1 MTDEVSPGKA
11 HGTNLQVTS
20 EPSQEYA
27 GGSGRRDAAAMRRV
41 AMWAGRANI
50 ARRLAF
56 VLMAVGVSAGIATF
70 LTLTGNSDFG
80 MGDSA
85 LDVLVAVDLVLVL
98 ALGAVV
104 VQALVRMWG
113 QRRSGLAAARLHIRL
128 VGLFSIV
135 AIVPAILAVVLA
147 ALFFNV
153 TIQNWFSDRVRT
165 AVESSVRVSEAY
177 LSEHEQIFRSDAFA
191 MTEELNRIW
200 PQIATD
206 ARRTQR
212 SLDVL
217 AERHSVHGALLLD
230 PSGRIL
236 SQAGF
241 TSSLT
246 FDLPPAWAYQD
257 SSNGEPVVLVAE
269 ARDRVR
275 ALIGLDVNPRAFLYV
290 GRFIDPNV
298 LELRETTQ
306 RAARDYALV
315 ESELTDLQI
324 ELAAIFVIV
333 TLLLLMT
340 AVGLAF
346 VFANRLTRPIAS
358 LVHAAEMVRSGNLGV
373 RLAEESRSDDEIGM
387 LTRAFNRMTRQLDEQ
402 RRELTEANRQL
413 EDRRRFTEA
422 VLGGVSAGVV
432 GLDNT
437 GRVSLPN
444 RSATALLG
452 LRLDELMG
460 RQLGECVPELA
471 DLIARAVSD
480 PERLIED
487 EVSVETGADRKTLH
501 VRIAAEHDAQQMV
514 IGFVVTFDDVTE
526 LQSAQR
532 KAAWADVARR
542 IAHEIKNPLTPIQL
556 SAERLKRKY
565 LKEVTS
571 DPDVFAQC
579 TDTIV
584 RQVGDIGRMVDEFS
598 AFARMPNPVMR
609 PVNLTTICREAVF
622 LQDQA
627 RADIRF
633 ETEFPGMPVLANCDS
648 GLVHQALTNLL
659 QNSVDA
665 IVGRPDGDDSTA
677 REPGWV
683 KLQLTQTGSA
693 ASITVEDNGR
703 GLPAEER
710 DRLTEPYVT
719 TRSKGTGLGLAIVS
733 RIVEQHGGTLSLED
747 RGADLP
753 GARIVLT
760 LQVDLPQTGDEDT
773 DERSTGTWDGTS
785 GHG

>member
-1 MTDEVSPGKA
+1 MTDEVSPGKV
-11 HGTNLQVTS
+11 HGQTLQVTS
-20 EPSQEYA
+20 EPTPEYA
-27 GGSGRRDAAAMRRV
+27 GGSSGRRDAAAMRRV

-50 ARRLAF
+50 GRRLAF
-56 VLMAVGVSAGIATF
+56 VLMVVGVTAAIATF

-104 VQALVRMWG
+104 VQALVRLWG
-113 QRRSGLAAARLHIRL
+113 QRRSGLAAARLHVRL

-153 TIQNWFSDRVRT
+153 TIQNWFSDRVRE

-191 MTEELNRIW
+191 MSQELNRIW
-200 PQIATD
+200 PQIATNG
-206 ARRTQR
+206 RRTQR

-217 AERHSVHGALLLD
+217 AERHSVHGALLLA

-236 SQAGF
+236 SEAGF

-246 FDLPPAWAYQD
+246 FDLPPAWAYGD

-269 ARDRVR
+269 GRDRVR
-275 ALIGLDVNPRAFLYV
+275 ALVGLDVSPQVFLYV

-298 LELRETTQ
+298 LELRETTR
-306 RAARDYALV
+306 RAASDYALV

-373 RLAEESRSDDEIGM
+373 RLAESGRSDDEIGM
-387 LTRAFNRMTRQLDEQ
+387 LTRSFNRMTRQLDEQ

-432 GLDNT
+432 GLDST

-460 RQLGECVPELA
+460 RELGKCVPELA
-471 DLIARAVSD
+471 DLVARAVRD
-480 PERLIED
+480 PERLVED
-487 EVSVETGADRKTLH
+487 EVSVETGTDRKTLH
-501 VRIAAEHDAQQMV
+501 VRIAAEHDAQQTV

-565 LKEVTS
+565 LKEMQS

-609 PVNLTTICREAVF
+609 PVDLVKTCREAVF

-627 RADIRF
+627 RADILF
-633 ETEFPGMPVLANCDS
+633 ESELPDIPVLANCDS
-648 GLVHQALTNLL
+648 GLVSQALTNLL
-659 QNSVDA
+659 QNAVDA
-665 IVGRPDGDDSTA
+665 IVGRPDATPDNA
-677 REPGWV
+677 EEPGWV
-683 KLQLTQTGSA
+683 RMELTARGNT
-693 ASITVEDNGR
+693 ASILVEDNGR
-703 GLPAEER
+703 GLPVEER

-719 TRSKGTGLGLAIVS
+719 TRTKGTGLGLAIVS

-747 RGADLP
+747 RGENLP
-753 GARIVLT
+753 GARVVLT
-760 LQVDLPQTGDEDT
+760 LQVDLPIPGREDDEDP
-773 DERSTGTWDGTS
+773 STVA
-785 GHG
+785 

>member
-1 MTDEVSPGKA
+1 MTDDVSPGKA
-11 HGTNLQVTS
+11 AGHALQVTS

-27 GGSGRRDAAAMRRV
+27 GDAGRRDAAALRRV

-50 ARRLAF
+50 GRRLAF
-56 VLMAVGVSAGIATF
+56 VLMIVGVTAAIATF

-80 MGDSA
+80 MGESA
-85 LDVLVAVDLVLVL
+85 LDVLVAIDLVLVL

-104 VQALVRMWG
+104 VQALVRLWG
-113 QRRSGLAAARLHIRL
+113 QRRSGLAAARLHVRL
-128 VGLFSIV
+128 VGLFSVV

-153 TIQNWFSDRVRT
+153 TIQNWFSDRVRQ

-177 LSEHEQIFRSDAFA
+177 LSEHEQIFRSDAIA

-200 PQIATD
+200 PQVATD
-206 ARRTQR
+206 RRRTQR
-212 SLDVL
+212 SLEIL

-230 PSGRIL
+230 PFKRTL
-236 SQAGF
+236 TEAGF
-241 TSSLT
+241 TSSLS
-246 FDLPPAWAYQD
+246 FDLPPAWAFAD
-257 SSNGEPVVLVAE
+257 SSSGQPVVLVAE
-269 ARDRVR
+269 NRDRVR
-275 ALIGLDVNPRAFLYV
+275 ALIGLDVQPKVFLYV

-315 ESELTDLQI
+315 ESELTELQI

-373 RLAEESRSDDEIGM
+373 RLAEASRSDDEIGM
-387 LTRAFNRMTRQLDEQ
+387 LTRSFNRMTRQLDEQ

-432 GLDNT
+432 GLDSA

-460 RQLGECVPELA
+460 RELGECVPELA
-471 DLIARAVSD
+471 ELIGRAIAD
-480 PERLIED
+480 PDRQVED
-487 EVSVETGADRKTLH
+487 EVAVETGTDRKTLH
-501 VRIAAEHDAQQMV
+501 VRIAAEHDAQQTV

-565 LKEVTS
+565 LKEVES
-571 DPDVFAQC
+571 DPEVFAQC

-598 AFARMPNPVMR
+598 AFARMPNPVMQ
-609 PVNLTTICREAVF
+609 PVNVTKIAREAVF

-627 RADIRF
+627 RGDIRF
-633 ETEFPGMPVLANCDS
+633 ESVFPDDPVTANCDS
-648 GLVHQALTNLL
+648 GLLSQALTNLL
-659 QNSVDA
+659 QNAVDA
-665 IVGRPDGDDSTA
+665 ITGRPDDA
-677 REPGWV
+677 AEPGWV
-683 KLQLTQTGSA
+683 KIEVSA
-693 ASITVEDNGR
+693 TDSVATITVEDNGR
-703 GLPAEER
+703 GLPVEER
-710 DRLTEPYVT
+710 ARLTEPYVT

-733 RIVEQHGGTLSLED
+733 RIVEQHGGTLTLED
-747 RGADLP
+747 RGAELP

-760 LQVDLPQTGDEDT
+760 LQVDLPVSEKEAAAG
-773 DERSTGTWDGTS
+773 RSTGA
-785 GHG
+785 

>member
-11 HGTNLQVTS
+11 HGNTLQVTS
-20 EPSQEYA
+20 EPSPDFVS
-27 GGSGRRDAAAMRRV
+27 GSGRRDAAAMRRV
-41 AMWAGRANI
+41 AMWAGRTNI
-50 ARRLAF
+50 GRRLAL
-56 VLMAVGVSAGIATF
+56 VLMVVGVTAGIATF
-70 LTLTGNSDFG
+70 LTLTGNSNFG

-104 VQALVRMWG
+104 VHGLVRLWG
-113 QRRSGLAAARLHIRL
+113 QRRSGLAAARMHVRL

-153 TIQNWFSDRVRT
+153 TIQNWFSDRVRQ

-191 MTEELNRIW
+191 MSGELNRIW
-200 PQIATD
+200 PQVATD
-206 ARRTQR
+206 SRRIER
-212 SLDVL
+212 SLEVL
-217 AERHSVHGALLLD
+217 TERHSVHGALLLD

-246 FDLPPAWAYQD
+246 FDLPPAWAYVD
-257 SSNGEPVVLVAE
+257 SNGGEPVVLVAE

-275 ALIGLDVNPRAFLYV
+275 ALVGLDVRPKVFLYV

-373 RLAEESRSDDEIGM
+373 RLAEAGRSDDEIGM
-387 LTRAFNRMTRQLDEQ
+387 LTRAFNRMTRQLEEQ
-402 RRELTEANRQL
+402 RGELTEANRQL

-432 GLDNT
+432 GLDSA

-444 RSATALLG
+444 RSATGLLG

-471 DLIARAVSD
+471 DLIALAVSD
-480 PERLIED
+480 PERLVED
-487 EVSVETGADRKTLH
+487 EVSVESGTDRKTLH
-501 VRIAAEHDAQQMV
+501 VRIAAEHDAHQMV

-565 LKEVTS
+565 LKEVKS
-571 DPDVFAQC
+571 DPEVFAQC

-598 AFARMPNPVMR
+598 AFARMPNPVVR
-609 PVNLTTICREAVF
+609 PVNLVKICRDAVF

-633 ETEFPGMPVLANCDS
+633 ETDFPDTPVLANCDS
-648 GLVHQALTNLL
+648 GLVSQALTNLL
-659 QNSVDA
+659 QNAVDA
-665 IVGRPDGDDSTA
+665 IVGRPDADGDA
-677 REPGWV
+677 PREPGLV
-683 KLQLTQTGSA
+683 RMQLTATGNM
-693 ASITVEDNGR
+693 ASILVEDNGR
-703 GLPAEER
+703 GLPVEER

-733 RIVEQHGGTLSLED
+733 RIVEQHGGTLTLED
-747 RGADLP
+747 RGEGLP

-760 LQVDLPQTGDEDT
+760 MQVDLPQSGNEET
-773 DERSTGTWDGTS
+773 DEPSTDT
-785 GHG
+785 

>member
-11 HGTNLQVTS
+11 HGQTLKATS
-20 EPSQEYA
+20 ETIPEYA

-50 ARRLAF
+50 WRRLAF
-56 VLMAVGVSAGIATF
+56 VLMAGGITAGIATF
-70 LTLTGNSDFG
+70 LTLTGHSNFG

-98 ALGAVV
+98 ALGGVV
-104 VQALVRMWG
+104 VQGVVRLWG
-113 QRRSGLAAARLHIRL
+113 QRRSGLAAARMHVRL

-153 TIQNWFSDRVRT
+153 TIQNWFSDRVRQ

-191 MTEELNRIW
+191 MAEELNRVW
-200 PQIATD
+200 PQVATD
-206 ARRTQR
+206 SRRTQR
-212 SLDVL
+212 SLDLL
-217 AERHSVHGALLLD
+217 ADRHSVHGALLLG
-230 PSGRIL
+230 PTGRIL

-246 FDLPPAWAYQD
+246 FDLPPAWAYVD

-269 ARDRVR
+269 GRDRVR
-275 ALIGLDVNPRAFLYV
+275 ALVGLDVQPKVFLYV

-298 LELRETTQ
+298 LALRETTR
-306 RAARDYALV
+306 RAANDYALV

-373 RLAEESRSDDEIGM
+373 RLAEAGRSDDEMGM

-432 GLDNT
+432 GLDSA

-460 RQLGECVPELA
+460 CQLGECVPELA
-471 DLIARAVSD
+471 DLIAHAVSD
-480 PERLIED
+480 PERLVED
-487 EVSVETGADRKTLH
+487 EVSVETGTDHKTLH
-501 VRIAAEHDAQQMV
+501 VRIAAEHDAQQTV

-556 SAERLKRKY
+556 AAERLKRKY
-565 LKEVTS
+565 LKEIQS

-598 AFARMPNPVMR
+598 AFARMPNPIMR
-609 PVNLTTICREAVF
+609 PVDVVKICREAVF

-633 ETEFPGMPVLANCDS
+633 ETEFPGIPVLANCDS
-648 GLVHQALTNLL
+648 GLVSQALTNLL
-659 QNSVDA
+659 QNAVDA
-665 IVGRPDGDDSTA
+665 IVGRPNADGDTA
-677 REPGWV
+677 REAGWV
-683 KLQLTQTGSA
+683 SMRLTEMGNT
-693 ASITVEDNGR
+693 ASIVVEDNGR

-733 RIVEQHGGTLSLED
+733 RIVEQHGGILTLED
-747 RGADLP
+747 RGEGLS

-760 LQVDLPQTGDEDT
+760 LQVDLPQSGNEDNEPSAAT
-773 DERSTGTWDGTS
+773 
-785 GHG
+785 

>member
-11 HGTNLQVTS
+11 HGQTLKATS
-20 EPSQEYA
+20 ETTPEYA

-50 ARRLAF
+50 WRRLAF
-56 VLMAVGVSAGIATF
+56 VLMAGGVTAGIATF
-70 LTLTGNSDFG
+70 LTLTGNSNFG

-98 ALGAVV
+98 ALGGVV
-104 VQALVRMWG
+104 VQGVVRLWG
-113 QRRSGLAAARLHIRL
+113 QRRSGLAAARMHVRL

-153 TIQNWFSDRVRT
+153 TIQNWFSDRVRQ

-191 MTEELNRIW
+191 MAEELNRVW
-200 PQIATD
+200 PQVATD
-206 ARRTQR
+206 SRRTQR

-217 AERHSVHGALLLD
+217 ADRHSVHGALLLG
-230 PSGRIL
+230 PTGRIL

-246 FDLPPAWAYQD
+246 FDLPPAWAYGD

-269 ARDRVR
+269 GRDRVR
-275 ALIGLDVNPRAFLYV
+275 ALVGLDVQPKVFLYV

-298 LELRETTQ
+298 LALRETTR
-306 RAARDYALV
+306 RAANDYALV

-373 RLAEESRSDDEIGM
+373 RLAEAGRSDDEMGM

-432 GLDNT
+432 GLDSA

-460 RQLGECVPELA
+460 LQLGECVPELA

-480 PERLIED
+480 PERLVED
-487 EVSVETGADRKTLH
+487 EVSVETGTDHKTLH
-501 VRIAAEHDAQQMV
+501 VRIAAEHDAQQTV

-556 SAERLKRKY
+556 AAERLKRKY
-565 LKEVTS
+565 LKEIQS

-598 AFARMPNPVMR
+598 AFARMPNPIMR
-609 PVNLTTICREAVF
+609 PVDVVKICREAVF

-633 ETEFPGMPVLANCDS
+633 ETEFPGIPVLANCDS
-648 GLVHQALTNLL
+648 GLVSQALTNLL
-659 QNSVDA
+659 QNAVDA
-665 IVGRPDGDDSTA
+665 IVGRPNADGDTA
-677 REPGWV
+677 REAGWV
-683 KLQLTQTGSA
+683 SMRLTEMGNT
-693 ASITVEDNGR
+693 ASIVVEDNGR
-703 GLPAEER
+703 GLPVEER

-733 RIVEQHGGTLSLED
+733 RIVEQHGGTLTLED
-747 RGADLP
+747 RGEGLS

-760 LQVDLPQTGDEDT
+760 LQVDLPQSGNEDDDEP
-773 DERSTGTWDGTS
+773 STAT
-785 GHG
+785 

>member
-1 MTDEVSPGKA
+1 MTDDVSRGNAPGPA
-11 HGTNLQVTS
+11 LPVTS
-20 EPSQEYA
+20 DAARDYSGDA
-27 GGSGRRDAAAMRRV
+27 GRRDAAAMRRV

-50 ARRLAF
+50 ARRLAY
-56 VLMAVGVSAGIATF
+56 VLMAVGVTAAIATF
-70 LTLTGNSDFG
+70 LTLTGKSDFG
-80 MGDSA
+80 MGESA
-85 LDVLVAVDLVLVL
+85 LDVLVAIDLVLVL

-113 QRRSGLAAARLHIRL
+113 QRRAGLAGARLHVRL

-153 TIQNWFSDRVRT
+153 TIQNWFSDRVRQ
-165 AVESSVRVSEAY
+165 AVESSVRVSDAY
-177 LSEHEQIFRSDAFA
+177 LSEHEQIFRSDAVA
-191 MTEELNRIW
+191 MAQELIRIW
-200 PQIATD
+200 PQVATD
-206 ARRTQR
+206 SRRTQR
-212 SLDVL
+212 SLEIL

-230 PSGRIL
+230 PFKRTVTE
-236 SQAGF
+236 AGF
-241 TSSLT
+241 TSSLS
-246 FDLPPAWAYQD
+246 FDLPPAWAFAD
-257 SSNGEPVVLVAE
+257 SNNGQPVVLVAE
-269 ARDRVR
+269 NRDRVR
-275 ALIGLDVNPRAFLYV
+275 ALVGLDVQPKVFLYV

-298 LELRETTQ
+298 LELRETTR

-315 ESELTDLQI
+315 ESELTELQI

-373 RLAEESRSDDEIGM
+373 RLAEASRSDDEIGM
-387 LTRAFNRMTRQLDEQ
+387 LTRSFNRMTRQLDEQ

-432 GLDNT
+432 GLDST

-452 LRLDELMG
+452 QKLDALMG
-460 RQLGECVPELA
+460 RPLGECVPELA
-471 DLIARAVSD
+471 EPIARAIRD
-480 PERLIED
+480 PERLVED
-487 EVSVETGADRKTLH
+487 EVVVETDTGRKTLH
-501 VRIAAEHDAQQMV
+501 VRIAAEHDAQQTV

-565 LKEVTS
+565 LNEVES

-598 AFARMPNPVMR
+598 AFARMPNPVLQ
-609 PVNLTTICREAVF
+609 PVDLVKICREAVF

-627 RADIRF
+627 HTDIRF
-633 ETEFPGMPVLANCDS
+633 ETDIPDHAVTANCDS
-648 GLVHQALTNLL
+648 GLLSQALTNLL
-659 QNSVDA
+659 QNAVDA
-665 IVGRPDGDDSTA
+665 IAGRTDPDA
-677 REPGWV
+677 EPGWV
-683 KLQLTQTGSA
+683 RLSVA
-693 ASITVEDNGR
+693 AEGNAATVTVEDNGR
-703 GLPAEER
+703 GLPVEER
-710 DRLTEPYVT
+710 ARLTEPYVT
-719 TRSKGTGLGLAIVS
+719 TRTKGTGLGLAIVS

-747 RGADLP
+747 RGADES
-753 GARIVLT
+753 GARVILT
-760 LQVDLPQTGDEDT
+760 LQVDLPAT
-773 DERSTGTWDGTS
+773 DGAAERSTGL
-785 GHG
+785 